1 MRKILTLT
9 LTVLL
14 FFNPIFGFG
23 LAKAQEQKKEE
34 IQQIKKT
41 RKVLLNF
48 KDTEIS
54 DIVDFM
60 SEITGKNIVLSQDVK
75 GKITLTSS
83 RPVSI
88 EEAYNLFTLILAMN
102 GYSVIEDKN
111 FVRVEQAANLNVL
124 PAEAK
129 VYSGEMEFYVYSAE
143 NSNAQELLNTLRP
156 FLSRA
161 SKTSV
166 NIQSN
171 ALIVYEIKANLSKI
185 KEIIKLLDSKE
196 KVGSLYIH
204 NLKYGNAEE
213 INKTITP
220 IIQIMQ
226 RNKQNLIVS
235 PNKDSNS
242 IVIFADEGTYRD
254 IAEII
259 SQLDTER
266 VITEGRNYFI
276 IPLRY
281 ATVNEVAR
289 SLQSLFTGASPVLP
303 QTQPGLLPQ
312 PTVQSTLPQQTVQ
325 PTDRFTATQPLPSLT
340 QTPQTTTPLTQPPQ
354 QIPAITTR
362 EGIRIGFDV
371 GTNSVI
377 VYATKSEYEGLR
389 RFIENLDVR
398 RKQVLITATVVEAST
413 KNLLQMGVRWQ
424 AVGELGGASF
434 RGGTL
439 DSLYQ
444 SFLSGSFLL
453 GFVNTSGK
461 TVSIGGSSV
470 FFPDL
475 ALLFSLLESGTGFN
489 IVSNPK
495 VLTLDNQDAEIKVG
509 NVIPFASGVKFDING
524 QPIVTYDYKEVGL
537 TLKTVPRVSS
547 PETLRLSLKLV
558 LQEVT
563 DYIRPTVGNI
573 SYAVPVTSNR
583 SLDSDVVVENG
594 QTIVIGGLV
603 SDKNIK
609 TQDQIPGLGSIPI
622 IGNLFKYRSDSKEK
636 TTLFVFLTPYII
648 SSPEELSKITQ
659 EHQKLSEEISK
670 RIMEKEKKK
679 STQNTEEIRW

>member
-1 MRKILTLT
+1 MNISFVWSLL
-9 LTVLL
+9 LSFLL
-14 FFNPIFGFG
+14 FYSGSFANP
-23 LAKAQEQKKEE
+23 ENQKKEE
-34 IQQIKKT
+34 VQQTKKT
-41 RKVLLNF
+41 KKVLLNF
-48 KDTEIS
+48 KDAEIS

-60 SEITGKNIVLSQDVK
+60 SEITGRNIILSQDVK
-75 GKITLTSS
+75 GKISLTSS
-83 RPVSI
+83 KPVSI

-102 GYSVIEDKN
+102 GYSVIEDRN
-111 FVRVEQAANLNVL
+111 FVRVELSSNLNVL

-129 VYSGEMEFYVYSAE
+129 VYSGEMEFFIYTAE
-143 NSNAQELLNTLRP
+143 NTNANELLNTIRP
-156 FLSRA
+156 FLSKA
-161 SKTSV
+161 SKVSV
-166 NIQSN
+166 SIQSN
-171 ALIVYEIKANLSKI
+171 ALVVYEIKANLSKI
-185 KEIIKLLDSKE
+185 KDMLKLLDSKE
-196 KVGSLYIH
+196 KVGALYIYY
-204 NLKYGNAEE
+204 LKYANSEE

-220 IIQIMQ
+220 IIQVMQ
-226 RNKQNLIVS
+226 RNKQSLIVS

-242 IVIFADEGTYRD
+242 IVIFADEPTYKE
-254 IAEII
+254 IIEII

-276 IPLRY
+276 IPLKFT
-281 ATVNEVAR
+281 TVNEISR

-303 QTQPGLLPQ
+303 QTQASLLSQQ
-312 PTVQSTLPQQTVQ
+312 PSQPPLPQQTTQ
-325 PTDRFTATQPLPSLT
+325 PTDRFTATQPLPSST
-340 QTPQTTTPLTQPPQ
+340 SQTTSSLAQQTQ
-354 QIPAITTR
+354 QIPAITTK
-362 EGIRIGFDV
+362 EGVRIGFDV

-377 VYATKSEYEGLR
+377 VYATKSEYEGLK

-413 KNLLQMGVRWQ
+413 KNLLQIGVRWQ
-424 AVGELGGASF
+424 AVGEKGGVSF

-439 DSLYQ
+439 ESLYQ

-453 GFVNTSGK
+453 GFVNTYGK
-461 TVSIGGSSV
+461 TVSVGGSSI

-547 PETLRLSLKLV
+547 AETLRLSLKLI

-609 TQDQIPGLGSIPI
+609 TQDQVPGLGSIPI
-622 IGNLFKYRSDSKEK
+622 LGNLFKYRTDSKEK

-659 EHQKLSEEISK
+659 EHQRISEEINR
-670 RIMEKEKKK
+670 RIMEKERKK
-679 STQNTEEIRW
+679 TTPDTEEIKW